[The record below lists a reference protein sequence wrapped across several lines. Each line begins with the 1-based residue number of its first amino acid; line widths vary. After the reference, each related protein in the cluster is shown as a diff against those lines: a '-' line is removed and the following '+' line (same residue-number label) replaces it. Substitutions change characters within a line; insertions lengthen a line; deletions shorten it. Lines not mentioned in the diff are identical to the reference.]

1 MRILVAEDETKI
13 AAFIRQGLADS
24 GFDVTVCHDG
34 DTAFEHAIRQSF
46 DALVL
51 DIMMPGKDGL
61 AVLSG
66 LRAQGNKVPVIFLTA
81 RDDLSDRID
90 GLNLGADDYV
100 TKPFSVDELVARLR
114 AVRRRISGEDSNVLQ
129 FGDLTLDL
137 ATREVRRGTR
147 PITLTIREFSLLE
160 YLLRFPS
167 RVHTRT
173 QLCERVWSYHF
184 DPGTNL
190 VDVAIKRLRQKI
202 DEGEAVP
209 LLQTV
214 RGVGYTLR
222 TAP

>member
-1 MRILVAEDETKI
+1 
-13 AAFIRQGLADS
+13 
-24 GFDVTVCHDG
+24 
-34 DTAFEHAIRQSF
+34 
-46 DALVL
+46 
-51 DIMMPGKDGL
+51 MMPGKDGL

-114 AVRRRISGEDSNVLQ
+114 AVRRRMSGEDSNVLQ
-129 FGDLTLDL
+129 FSDLTLDL
-137 ATREVRRGTR
+137 VTREVRRGTR

-160 YLLRFPS
+160 YLLRFPA

-222 TAP
+222 PAP